1 MDNLMFWLLFV
12 FAAITL
18 YRMLSRR
25 VVTPK
30 SRVTAMLK
38 HYHALKRTG
47 LSEQD
52 CLLQLLATR
61 KDWKRLPHRFL
72 AELVS
77 RFRSKEDV
85 MRFVSVSEDYR
96 YHRDHYPGIAT
107 KSDLEEA
114 MAEIACLFARF
125 GFRLQTEGR
134 YKEAAFMQK
143 LALRLQPNQY
153 FTNLPLAA
161 TYHETGQYADALP
174 LFERGL
180 AQFKNFEKNIGS
192 AEPVFS
198 PTKCLGPD
206 AEIRKLRNRYKKM
219 YEVCLKAAAEKSL

>member
-61 KDWKRLPHRFL
+61 NDWKRLPHRFL

-96 YHRDHYPGIAT
+96 YHRDHRAGLISDKMFGPGCG
-107 KSDLEEA
+107 DQ
-114 MAEIACLFARF
+114 EITEP
-125 GFRLQTEGR
+125 LQKDVRGMPESR
-134 YKEAAFMQK
+134 RRKI
-143 LALRLQPNQY
+143 ALR
-153 FTNLPLAA
+153 
-161 TYHETGQYADALP
+161 
-174 LFERGL
+174 
-180 AQFKNFEKNIGS
+180 
-192 AEPVFS
+192 
-198 PTKCLGPD
+198 
-206 AEIRKLRNRYKKM
+206 
-219 YEVCLKAAAEKSL
+219 